1 MFCNN
6 CGKELVDNA
15 TFCPECGTKADMGAA
30 NIPPAGGMGNIPFN
44 RAPGAGA
51 AAGMGTFKTMGL
63 VSGALALLSLFLN
76 WVKLASDKLAQL
88 GRVFGEEDGSFNFFR
103 LMEEGEIGALGIATV
118 VFIIVFLI
126 FQLTNHP
133 KLSLI
138 GCIWMAFMLGLC
150 FWAVGEANSYFVMYK
165 YAIGFYLFVL
175 ATVLAFVSAIKGKKR
190 V

>member
-76 WVKLASDKLAQL
+76 WVKLASDELA
-88 GRVFGEEDGSFNFFR
+88 
-103 LMEEGEIGALGIATV
+103 
-118 VFIIVFLI
+118 
-126 FQLTNHP
+126 
-133 KLSLI
+133 
-138 GCIWMAFMLGLC
+138 
-150 FWAVGEANSYFVMYK
+150 
-165 YAIGFYLFVL
+165 
-175 ATVLAFVSAIKGKKR
+175 
-190 V
+190 